1 MPFRGLSLVWLL
13 KSGGGGSGPGG
24 GCGAPPALDV
34 PGSAGKSS
42 DDIVNSDCS
51 DVGCFTIP
59 TATQTHRLIH
69 ESRISKNELNNIGT
83 LSLLL
88 SKYVWMVRNGQ
99 EYSVL

>member
-13 KSGGGGSGPGG
+13 KSGGGGKGPGG
-24 GCGAPPALDV
+24 GTGAAPPALDV

-59 TATQTHRLIH
+59 TATSCQHLI
-69 ESRISKNELNNIGT
+69 I
-83 LSLLL
+83 
-88 SKYVWMVRNGQ
+88 Y
-99 EYSVL
+99 